1 MKKRAL
7 RQLSILMASIL
18 SLSLLDIFSPI
29 NAYAYGKDEPI
40 IVVSMGDSYSSGEGI
55 EPFYGQKEND
65 DPEGKDLSRFDK
77 IDNDDWL
84 AHRSMYSWP
93 SLLKVGDK
101 AVREHKMPLNKSN
114 GNGDSEMQWYFVA
127 ASGAVTWHFGG
138 KNNDGSWWGEYPHKT
153 VTNVGTV
160 MHPWYETKSK
170 NLDPQLK
177 VFEDNE
183 LYGKVDYVTMSIG
196 GNDLDF
202 VDIIATSL
210 GDTISTDIGNTVVD
224 LLNKSL
230 TLNVLKVP
238 YIQSPGFIGKRI
250 EDSKKK
256 WNNPWTD
263 KEGKEQ
269 KPVKDSLK
277 DAYHRT
283 IDFAGPQADII
294 VAGYPELYYRETDTA
309 TANKK
314 QREIIDNFIIEMC
327 NPVDGKIKEVI
338 KECNTEFANGKIHY
352 VSVIEEFKDKGMDA
366 PGEQWI
372 EGINFWGSEK
382 LDESLGGIMGY
393 SSAHPNKTGAE
404 HYANLVNKKIEE
416 IEESKLNGIISGK
429 VVTENNKPI
438 ENAKVTA
445 NNKEVYTNAN
455 GEFSLSLPKGNYYFE
470 VTCDGYQPAKIA
482 NINVQPGKTI
492 KLNDI
497 VLKNETQ
504 TKDKMYAAY
513 LKEVKALINTYGGGK
528 IVDDT
533 SGNSSYKMT
542 GLCYAKL
549 IDFDNDGNE
558 ELLCVY
564 GPTKD
569 GDGYEKPYY
578 MKVFGYDGNKVN
590 SLFESGAFFFN
601 YTDWSH
607 RIAYCEDN
615 GQTLLLT
622 RKNPQTFEIY
632 EWSELS
638 GNEFKVVKSI
648 SDFNESDPGNIKYT
662 VDNKEVSK
670 ADFDKQLSEWKNKQT
685 YIIFNSN
692 SKEILESNI
701 SETNNTLKTL
711 GFVEDEW
718 RTLYKNMLN
727 NELKNL
733 NNVFTYFNLYDVNND
748 GVPELFVKRQDGRS
762 NYEDHYTVINDEVVE
777 IAHGEYNG
785 SSLINP
791 KSEWIMHQC
800 YSNGKFYQ
808 FYKFDNGKVIKSEI
822 FRPESGSNGYSI
834 NGISVSENEF
844 NTKLAKYDYGPYASI
859 DTENSPWVGVF
870 NNDYRAINPNIT
882 SMSGSFGMSDF
893 EKTID
898 AWLPN
903 A

>member
-1 MKKRAL
+1 MG
-7 RQLSILMASIL
+7 SINDQFSI
-18 SLSLLDIFSPI
+18 SPFS
-29 NAYAYGKDEPI
+29 
-40 IVVSMGDSYSSGEGI
+40 
-55 EPFYGQKEND
+55 
-65 DPEGKDLSRFDK
+65 
-77 IDNDDWL
+77 
-84 AHRSMYSWP
+84 
-93 SLLKVGDK
+93 
-101 AVREHKMPLNKSN
+101 
-114 GNGDSEMQWYFVA
+114 
-127 ASGAVTWHFGG
+127 
-138 KNNDGSWWGEYPHKT
+138 
-153 VTNVGTV
+153 NVGKRT
-160 MHPWYETKSK
+160 
-170 NLDPQLK
+170 D
-177 VFEDNE
+177 VF
-183 LYGKVDYVTMSIG
+183 
-196 GNDLDF
+196 
-202 VDIIATSL
+202 
-210 GDTISTDIGNTVVD
+210 
-224 LLNKSL
+224 
-230 TLNVLKVP
+230 
-238 YIQSPGFIGKRI
+238 
-250 EDSKKK
+250 
-256 WNNPWTD
+256 
-263 KEGKEQ
+263 
-269 KPVKDSLK
+269 
-277 DAYHRT
+277 
-283 IDFAGPQADII
+283 
-294 VAGYPELYYRETDTA
+294 
-309 TANKK
+309 
-314 QREIIDNFIIEMC
+314 
-327 NPVDGKIKEVI
+327 
-338 KECNTEFANGKIHY
+338 
-352 VSVIEEFKDKGMDA
+352 A
-366 PGEQWI
+366 PGENIYSTYCVDKNTLVSKPYEYLNGTSMASPHVAGVAAMVWSANNDLTGAQVKEI
-372 EGINFWGSEK
+372 VCKDSNKNTRCTSCKMVDANLSVQDSFRTKGSK
-382 LDESLGGIMGY
+382 PSTNPDNVVAMGFVLNEDTN
-393 SSAHPNKTGAE
+393 AAIANKT
-404 HYANLVNKKIEE
+404 IEFH
-416 IEESKLNGIISGK
+416 SS
-429 VVTENNKPI
+429 VSSS
-438 ENAKVTA
+438 
-445 NNKEVYTNAN
+445 VYTATTDKD
-455 GEFSLSLPKGNYYFE
+455 GHYEISLPKEEYHIVAEIDNYKPFSRT
-470 VTCDGYQPAKIA
+470 V
-482 NINVQPGKTI
+482 NINSDGVNYLDKILLKRIWTYEITVTDEKDNLLSGVNVVLYDSKGNKCVDINTKNGKCSFKVENSPNTTYSMWLTKEGYVWLNLQSFEI
-492 KLNDI
+492 NSNDNLTFKLKEDN
-497 VLKNETQ
+497 KA
-504 TKDKMYAAY
+504 KDKMYAAY

-569 GDGYEKPYY
+569 GNGYEKPYY

-632 EWSELS
+632 AWSELS

-662 VDNKEVSK
+662 VDNKEVGK
-670 ADFDKQLSEWKNKQT
+670 AEFDKQLTEWKNKQT

-701 SETNNTLKTL
+701 NETNNTLKTL

-733 NNVFTYFNLYDVNND
+733 SNASTYFNLYDVNND
-748 GVPELFVKRQDGRS
+748 GVPELFVKRQDGWS

-870 NNDYRAINPNIT
+870 NSDYRAINPNIT
-882 SMSGSFGMSDF
+882 SMSGSFGISDF
-893 EKTID
+893 EKMID